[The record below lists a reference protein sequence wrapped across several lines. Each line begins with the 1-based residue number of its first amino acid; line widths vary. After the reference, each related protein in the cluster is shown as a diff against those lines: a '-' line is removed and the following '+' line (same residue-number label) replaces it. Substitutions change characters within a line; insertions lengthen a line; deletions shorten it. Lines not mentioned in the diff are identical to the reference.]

1 MSYFDEDAREML
13 EVYLLETRQLTEQLN
28 NCLMEAEKN
37 NRFAEEDIH
46 GIFRVMH
53 TIKSSSAMMG
63 LTQLSSLAHKLED
76 IFAYYRE
83 EI

>member
-46 GIFRVMH
+46 GIFPCH
-53 TIKSSSAMMG
+53 
-63 LTQLSSLAHKLED
+63 
-76 IFAYYRE
+76 AYDQEFFCHDGPDTAFRSCP
-83 EI
+83 

>member
-37 NRFAEEDIH
+37 LSLIH
-46 GIFRVMH
+46 I
-53 TIKSSSAMMG
+53 
-63 LTQLSSLAHKLED
+63 
-76 IFAYYRE
+76 
-83 EI
+83 

>member
-63 LTQLSSLAHKLED
+63 LTQLSALAHKLED
-76 IFAYYRE
+76 TIEKRSE
-83 EI
+83 P